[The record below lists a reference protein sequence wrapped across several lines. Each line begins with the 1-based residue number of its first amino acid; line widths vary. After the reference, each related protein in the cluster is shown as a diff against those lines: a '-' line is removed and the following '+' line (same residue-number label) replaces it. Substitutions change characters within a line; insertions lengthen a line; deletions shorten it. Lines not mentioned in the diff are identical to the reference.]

1 MRRAPRKGSRTL
13 AAVLAATL
21 LSACAPT
28 RDWLNALVKPGRG
41 STPDTEIPGTPE
53 ADAYLADLA
62 AIASG
67 DPARQA
73 KIYEDSRAAAE
84 RKPNPSTSL
93 RYALV
98 LAAPGHPKS
107 SAAEARNMLAEL
119 LAQSPLLTPAEI
131 ALATIQLKAVEERLI
146 LEAEARRLKADAS
159 HAERTQ
165 EQAIKQ
171 RLAAVAAENR
181 RLRQELS
188 TAERKLE
195 AITSI
200 ERSTRE
206 PP

>member
-1 MRRAPRKGSRTL
+1 MLRAPIKSRTL

-28 RDWLNALVKPGRG
+28 RDWLNTLVKPGSG
-41 STPDTEIPGTPE
+41 ATDTEIPGAPE

-73 KIYEDSRAAAE
+73 EIYEDSRAAAE
-84 RKPNPSTSL
+84 LKPNPSTNL

-98 LAAPGHPKS
+98 LAAPGHPES
-107 SAAEARNMLAEL
+107 NAAEAQSMLREL
-119 LAQSPLLTPAEI
+119 VAQSLLLTPAEI

-146 LEAEARRLKADAS
+146 LESEARRLKADAS
-159 HAERTQ
+159 HAARTQ
-165 EQAIKQ
+165 ERAIKQ
-171 RLAAVAAENR
+171 RLATLEAQNR

-188 TAERKLE
+188 AAEQKLE

-206 PP
+206 RP

>member
-1 MRRAPRKGSRTL
+1 MRSAPIKRSRTL

-41 STPDTEIPGTPE
+41 STADTETPGAPE

-84 RKPNPSTSL
+84 RKPDPSTHL

-146 LEAEARRLKADAS
+146 LAAEARRLKADAS
-159 HAERTQ
+159 HAERAQ

-171 RLAAVAAENR
+171 RLAAVEAENR

>member
-1 MRRAPRKGSRTL
+1 MLSAPLKSRTL

-28 RDWLNALVKPGRG
+28 RDWLNTLVKPGSG
-41 STPDTEIPGTPE
+41 ATEIPGAPE

-73 KIYEDSRAAAE
+73 EIYEDSRAAAE
-84 RKPNPSTSL
+84 LKPNPSTNL

-98 LAAPGHPKS
+98 LAAPGHPES
-107 SAAEARNMLAEL
+107 NAVEAQSMLREL
-119 LAQSPLLTPAEI
+119 LAQSLLLTPAEI

-146 LEAEARRLKADAS
+146 LESEARRLKTDAW
-159 HAERTQ
+159 HAARTQ
-165 EQAIKQ
+165 ERAIKQ
-171 RLAAVAAENR
+171 RLATVEAQNR

-188 TAERKLE
+188 AAEQKLE

-206 PP
+206 RP